1 MDRMYF
7 PKSEDYNLTQHFK
20 LSEMTFS
27 SAHMFVLPNDE
38 CLTNLTR
45 LCREHLEPLRGCFG
59 PIIINSGYRD
69 EKRNKA
75 VKGAVNSYHL
85 YGCAADIRVPS
96 LYWAIRYASFLL
108 VNNDC
113 VRPNYQIA
121 ELILHKKQNYIH
133 LAMRKDVTDI
143 KFYVDIL

>member
-1 MDRMYF
+1 MDRMF
-7 PKSEDYNLTQHFK
+7 LPKSEDHILSPHFK

-27 SAHMFVLPNDE
+27 VGDKLVLPTDD
-38 CLTNLTR
+38 CLTNLIR
-45 LCREHLEPLRGCFG
+45 LCREHLEPLRSCFG

-69 EKRNKA
+69 EKRNAA
-75 VKGAVNSYHL
+75 VKGATNSYHL

-96 LYWAIRYASFLL
+96 LYWGIRYASFLL
-108 VNNDC
+108 VNNDS
-113 VRPNYQIA
+113 VRANYRIA